1 MYLIVGLGN
10 PGEKFTNT
18 RHNLG
23 FEVVDAL
30 ARKLGERGQ
39 GEGLSWDRQ
48 EKFKAE
54 IIKMNF
60 TLDASPLPLIL
71 AKPQT
76 FMNLSG
82 MAVESI
88 AKYYKIPVEKI
99 IVIHDELDLPL
110 GHIKIRVGGSG
121 AGHHGVESVMEML
134 GDEKFI
140 RVRLG
145 ISTWQAISGEHKHAA
160 FNAEK
165 FVVDKFVDN
174 EKSKVKAMIKR
185 AVKAVEAIVEL
196 GVERAQN
203 QYNDKGA

>member
-10 PGEKFTNT
+10 PGAKFIHT

-23 FEVVDAL
+23 FEVVEEL
-30 ARKLGERGQ
+30 VRKANGKWQMANGWQTEK
-39 GEGLSWDRQ
+39 
-48 EKFKAE
+48 KFKADICKGE
-54 IIKMNF
+54 EVII
-60 TLDASPLPLIL
+60 
-71 AKPQT
+71 AKPLT

-82 MAVESI
+82 MAVEPI
-88 AKYYKIPVEKI
+88 ASYYKIPVENI

-110 GHIKIRVGGSG
+110 GHIKIRIGGSG
-121 AGHHGVESVMEML
+121 AGHHGIESVMEKL

-145 ISTWQAISGEHKHAA
+145 ISNWHAISGEHKHAA
-160 FNAEK
+160 FQAEK
-165 FVVDKFVDN
+165 FVVDNFVDN

-185 AVKAVEAIVEL
+185 SVKAVEAIIEL
-196 GVERAQN
+196 GVEKAQN

>member
-10 PGEKFTNT
+10 PGEKFINT

-23 FEVVDAL
+23 FEVVDGL
-30 ARKLGERGQ
+30 KRKLESSNKNQ
-39 GEGLSWDRQ
+39 ELSWKK
-48 EKFKAE
+48 EGGFKAE
-54 IIKMNF
+54 IIRLQHNS
-60 TLDASPLPLIL
+60 DSLIL

-82 MAVESI
+82 MAVAAI
-88 AKYYKIPVEKI
+88 ANFYKIKPEEI

-110 GHIKIRVGGSG
+110 GHIKIRTGGSD
-121 AGHHGVESVMEML
+121 AGHHGIESVIKIL
-134 GDEKFI
+134 GTEKFI

-145 ISTWQAISGEHKHAA
+145 ISNWHAISGEHKHAS

-165 FVVDKFVDN
+165 FVVENFLPN
-174 EKSKVKAMIKR
+174 EKSKVKAMVKR
-185 AVKAVEAIVEL
+185 AIKAVEAILKL
-196 GVERAQN
+196 GVEKAQS

>member
-10 PGEKFTNT
+10 PGEKFVNT

-23 FEVVDAL
+23 FVVIDEL
-30 ARKLGERGQ
+30 RRKMDLPQFTSE
-39 GEGLSWDRQ
+39 S
-48 EKFKAE
+48 KFKSE
-54 IIKMNF
+54 ISKNAKI
-60 TLDASPLPLIL
+60 IL

-82 MAVESI
+82 MAVEPI
-88 AKYYKIPVEKI
+88 AAYYKIPIEKI

-121 AGHHGVESVMEML
+121 AGHHGIESVMERL

-145 ISTWQAISGEHKHAA
+145 ISIWQAISGEHKHAA
-160 FNAEK
+160 FQAEK
-165 FVVDKFVDN
+165 FVVNNFDEG
-174 EKSKVKAMIKR
+174 EKSKVKAMTKR
-185 AVKAVEAIVEL
+185 AVKAVEAILEA
-196 GVERAQN
+196 GVEKAQS
-203 QYNDKGA
+203 QYNDKGV

>member
-10 PGEKFTNT
+10 PGDKFKNT

-30 ARKLGERGQ
+30 RRKLEMP
-39 GEGLSWDRQ
+39 EFTKED
-48 EKFKAE
+48 KFKAE
-54 IIKMNF
+54 ISKN
-60 TLDASPLPLIL
+60 SELIL
-71 AKPQT
+71 VKPLT

-82 MAVESI
+82 MAVAPISQ
-88 AKYYKIPVEKI
+88 YFKIPLEKI
-99 IVIHDELDLPL
+99 IVIHDELDLPV
-110 GHIKIRVGGSG
+110 GHIKIRVGGSD
-121 AGHHGVESVMEML
+121 AGHHGIESVIKML

-145 ISTWQAISGEHKHAA
+145 ISNWHAISGEHKHAS

-165 FVVDKFVDN
+165 FVVEQFLTG
-174 EKSKVKAMIKR
+174 EKSKVKAMVKR
-185 AVKAVEAIVEL
+185 AVKAVEVIL
-196 GVERAQN
+196 GKGVEKAQS

>member
-10 PGEKFTNT
+10 PGEKFIRT

-23 FEVVDAL
+23 FEVVDEL
-30 ARKLGERGQ
+30 ARKLGVHG
-39 GEGLSWDRQ
+39 SWLV
-48 EKFKAE
+48 EKKFKSE
-54 IIKMNF
+54 IVKIHEPSAMN
-60 TLDASPLPLIL
+60 SELIL
-71 AKPQT
+71 VKPQT

-82 MAVESI
+82 MSVSPI
-88 AKYYKIPVEKI
+88 AQYYKIPLDKI

-110 GHIKIRVGGSG
+110 GHIKIRIGGSG

-134 GDEKFI
+134 GGEKFI

-165 FVVDKFVDN
+165 FVVEHFLDS
-174 EKSKVKAMIKR
+174 EKSKIKAMVKR
-185 AVKAVEAIVEL
+185 AVKAVEAIIEL
-196 GVERAQN
+196 GVEKAQN